1 MKTLSENGTVFIAR
15 SLKPLINLC
24 QMHNFFLE
32 IKEYPQIFVLFVCQ
46 FILEALVWF
55 SLFISDDINLV
66 RDFVLIYFAFL
77 SIV

>member
-1 MKTLSENGTVFIAR
+1 
-15 SLKPLINLC
+15 
-24 QMHNFFLE
+24 MHNFFLE
-32 IKEYPQIFVLFVCQ
+32 IKECSQIFVLFVCR